1 MIIPTYMNRTKKGTA
16 NRVSD
21 AIGKAGADFKTEF
34 TPDTYKAFFARA
46 GYTDVTYTQCEET
59 IPCTVAVIRK

>member
-16 NRVSD
+16 
-21 AIGKAGADFKTEF
+21 KF

-46 GYTDVTYTQCEET
+46 GYTDVTYTQCEGT